1 MDAQQVGTRGEDCAA
16 RYLVDHGYDVLAR
29 NWRCRHGEIDMIVGA
44 ADLVVFVEVK
54 TRTGY
59 GFGGP
64 WHAVPPSKQAR
75 IRRLAAAWLAER
87 DGPWRPVR
95 FDVVCVML
103 EPGLPPS
110 VTHLQDAF

>member
-1 MDAQQVGTRGEDCAA
+1 MDAQRGGSRGEDCAA

-44 ADLVVFVEVK
+44 ADAVVFVEVK

-64 WHAVPPSKQAR
+64 WSAVPPSKQAR

-110 VTHLQDAF
+110 ITHLRDAF